1 VSASVGAESIEHT
14 EMNGAFAAFDRLLS
28 ACSLYGSEHPATLEA
43 AELAGELGAGPIRE
57 QLLGI
62 TAAGFVP
69 IGSDKPIGGGRTLAK
84 VLFEAD
90 LGAVELRSR
99 LGAKRALR
107 LAGVVSVL
115 GSAAKDPEHLAEQ
128 LGSATAGAVR
138 FHAVDLTGVRL
149 SDGGPAGRRP
159 TVLGLLLDRRR
170 PASNAADGAAARIC
184 SGGDRE
190 VAKIREELAHAA
202 RLAERE
208 QPGGVT
214 RERLG
219 SFLSALDPQTR
230 RALTAIP
237 VERPGE
243 WMPVLSGLIG
253 AVSVAEVI
261 ESLERVDRSQRA
273 PSRAALLL
281 FTRLAS
287 VAGGDARSRA
297 RVATLAGEW
306 AEAPATTGR
315 EEAGLLSSLADLL
328 GSDSGEE
335 YSEADYDGLLDD
347 ISSAVESAAP
357 VVALSDVTDPISA
370 AVRACEIAG
379 DLARAEDADSADH
392 ARALDRAIACAGLG
406 EYEAAARLA
415 DDSAAARDRI
425 ISALDSTEHLTR
437 LACDA
442 AAARSDPRREAAIAL
457 IRALGERG
465 VRGVL
470 RVMIEGD
477 ADHAE
482 RLADLAAGAG
492 LEPLLTCITGLL
504 GDPTFEPVSIE
515 RVLRRLPVPLV
526 RDRVQHALDS
536 TDPDARRRG
545 FLLLAY
551 SGGDW
556 PHDLIKAALSDE
568 NEAVRRAGL
577 QGLFER
583 TGKSRNELLA
593 RFIEGRL
600 ARRVSRGEVR
610 DVIACLSDMPGAPER
625 LALALSRLTGNPAA
639 GLDGRLRTLVGELE
653 TMREHQAVRR
663 ILRTWRLRP
672 GGMLDLLLH
681 AVVRKDAQ

>member
-1 VSASVGAESIEHT
+1 MESCVGPDSDEHAALIES
-14 EMNGAFAAFDRLLS
+14 FAAFDRLLS
-28 ACSLYGSEHPATLEA
+28 AWSLYGPDHPATLDA
-43 AELAGELGAGPIRE
+43 AELAGELGAGPIPE

-62 TAAGFVP
+62 TANGFVP
-69 IGSDKPIGGGRTLAK
+69 IGSDEPIGGGCSMAR
-84 VLFEAD
+84 VLCEAD
-90 LGAVELRSR
+90 LGAVELRSS

-107 LAGVVSVL
+107 LAGVVSTL
-115 GSAAKDPEHLAEQ
+115 GSAPKDPEHLAEQ
-128 LGSATAGAVR
+128 LSSATVGAVR

-149 SDGGPAGRRP
+149 SDGGPGAPRP
-159 TVLGLLLDRRR
+159 TVLGLLLDRRQ
-170 PASNAADGAAARIC
+170 PASNAAEGAAARIC
-184 SGGDRE
+184 SGGNRE
-190 VAKIREELAHAA
+190 VVKIREELAHAA
-202 RLAERE
+202 RVAERE

-219 SFLSALDPQTR
+219 SFLNALDPQTR
-230 RALTAIP
+230 HALTAIP

-243 WMPVLSGLIG
+243 WIPVLSGLIG
-253 AVSVAEVI
+253 AVSVEEVLA
-261 ESLERVDRSQRA
+261 SLERVDRSQRA
-273 PSRAALLL
+273 PSRAAMLL

-287 VAGGDARSRA
+287 VAGGDASSRA
-297 RVATLAGEW
+297 RVAALAGDW
-306 AEAPATTGR
+306 AEAPATIGR

-328 GSDSGEE
+328 GSDSGED
-335 YSEADYDGLLDD
+335 YSEADYDDLLDD
-347 ISSAVESAAP
+347 ISSVVDSAAP
-357 VVALSDVTDPISA
+357 VVDLSSVTDPVSA

-379 DLARAEDADSADH
+379 DLAEAEGADSADH
-392 ARALDRAIACAGLG
+392 ARALDRAIMCAGLG

-415 DDSAAARDRI
+415 EDSEAARDRI

-442 AAARSDPRREAAIAL
+442 AATRSKPRHGAATAL
-457 IRALGERG
+457 IHAMGDRG

-477 ADHAE
+477 TDHAE

-504 GDPTFEPVSIE
+504 GDPTFEPASIK

-556 PHDLIKAALSDE
+556 PNDLIKAALSDE

-583 TGKSRNELLA
+583 SGKTRNELLA
-593 RFIEGRL
+593 RFIEGRI
-600 ARRVSRGEVR
+600 ARRVSRGEIR
-610 DVIACLSDMPGAPER
+610 DVIAQLSDMPGAPER
-625 LALALSRLTGNPAA
+625 LALALSRLTGSPSA
-639 GLDGRLRTLVGELE
+639 GLDGRLRTLVSELE
-653 TMREHQAVRR
+653 TMREHHAVRR

-672 GGMLDLLLH
+672 GGMLDLLRH
-681 AVVRKDAQ
+681 AIVRKESL